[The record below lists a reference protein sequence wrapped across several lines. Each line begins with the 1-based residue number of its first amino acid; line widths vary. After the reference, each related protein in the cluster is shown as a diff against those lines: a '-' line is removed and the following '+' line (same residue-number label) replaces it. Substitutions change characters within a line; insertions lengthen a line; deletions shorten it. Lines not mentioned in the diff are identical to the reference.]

1 MMCVDEDEAVFIR
14 TNPEDNVAIAATGAK
29 AGQTACGVILLED
42 IPPGHKAALVPIPRG
57 GKILR
62 YGVVIGYAR
71 EDIGAGRW
79 IHEAMLDLPAPPEL
93 GALCPGGK
101 PFPVLPKPEEAFFE
115 GFANTREKD
124 GYGGVRNILAIHTT
138 VQCVTGVL
146 NAALRRIKAE
156 LLPRFPNVDDVVAV
170 NHAYGCGVAIDAP
183 DAAIPISALHNLIEN
198 PNFGGEIMVVGLG
211 CEKLTPARLLSER
224 DNRPENLI
232 ILQNYHGFQAMME
245 AILEMAGKKLEVLNR
260 RRRERLPLSRLI
272 IGVQCGGSDAF
283 SGITANPVI
292 GYAAD
297 LIAAAG
303 GTTLFSEVTEV
314 RDGVHILA
322 RRTADDS
329 VCAALIR
336 EMDWFDRYLAKGGA
350 GREANTSPG
359 NKEGGLSNITE
370 KAMGSIVKSGSAPL
384 AEVLSPGQRPG
395 RHGLIFAATPAGDMV
410 CGPMQLAAGITL
422 QVFSTGRG
430 TPYGLAAAPVIKV
443 SSNSA
448 LKDKWPD
455 LIDFDAG
462 RVVSACMTIPGAG
475 MALFRMILDTASDR
489 TKPASERLGL
499 YNDFCIFDPSP
510 VT

>member
-1 MMCVDEDEAVFIR
+1 MCVNEGDAVFIR
-14 TNPEDNVAIAATGAK
+14 IHPEDNAAIAATGAK
-29 AGQTACGVILLED
+29 AGQKACGVVLRED
-42 IPPGHKAALVPIPRG
+42 IPPGHKAALASIPRG

-71 EDIGAGRW
+71 EDIGAGRL
-79 IHEAMLDLPAPPEL
+79 INEAMLDLPAPPGL
-93 GALCPGGK
+93 GALRPGGG
-101 PFPVLPKPEEAFFE
+101 PAPVLPVPEEAFFE
-115 GFANTREKD
+115 GFANTREKN

-138 VQCVTGVL
+138 VQCVAGVL

-156 LLPRFPNVDDVVAV
+156 LLPRFPNVDDVTAV

-183 DAAIPISALHNLIEN
+183 DSGIPISALHNLIEN
-198 PNFGGEIMVVGLG
+198 PNFGGEVMVVGLG
-211 CEKLTPARLLSER
+211 CEKLTPARLLSES
-224 DNRPENLI
+224 DNRPENLVL
-232 ILQNYHGFQAMME
+232 LQEHQGFQAMME
-245 AILEMAGKKLEVLNR
+245 AIVGMAGKKLEVLNR
-260 RRRERLPLSRLI
+260 RRRESLPLSRLI

-303 GTTLFSEVTEV
+303 GTVLFSEVTEV

-322 RRTADDS
+322 RRAAGEA
-329 VCAALIR
+329 VCAALVR
-336 EMDWFDRYLAKGGA
+336 EMDWYDRYLERGGV

-384 AEVLSPGQRPG
+384 AEVLSPGQRPS

-410 CGPMQLAAGITL
+410 CGPMQAAAGITL

-430 TPYGLAAAPVIKV
+430 TPYGLAAVPVIKV

-462 RVVSACMTIPGAG
+462 RVVSSRLTIPEAG
-475 MALFRMILDTASDR
+475 RALFHLILDTASGR
-489 TKPASERLGL
+489 VRPAAERLGL
-499 YNDFCIFDPSP
+499 YNDFCVFDPAP

>member
-1 MMCVDEDEAVFIR
+1 MCVNADDEAVFIR
-14 TNPEDNVAIAATGAK
+14 INSKDNVAIAAAGAK
-29 AGQTACGVILLED
+29 AGQRVCGTILKED
-42 IPPGHKAALVPIPRG
+42 IPPGHKAALVSIPRG
-57 GKILR
+57 GEILR
-62 YGVVIGYAR
+62 YGAIIGYAR
-71 EDIGAGRW
+71 EDIEAGRW
-79 IHEAMLDLPAPPEL
+79 VNEAMLDLPAPPEL
-93 GALCPGGK
+93 GALHSGGG
-101 PFPVLPKPEEAFFE
+101 PVPVLPMPDETFFE
-115 GFANTREKD
+115 GFANARERD

-138 VQCVTGVL
+138 VQCVAGVL
-146 NAALRRIKAE
+146 NAALKRIKAE

-183 DAAIPISALHNLIEN
+183 DAVIPVSALHNLIEN
-198 PNFGGEIMVVGLG
+198 PNFGGQVMVVGLG
-211 CEKLTPARLLSER
+211 CEKLTPSRLLSEN
-224 DNRPENLI
+224 DNRPENII
-232 ILQNYHGFQAMME
+232 ILQEYSGFQAMME
-245 AILEMAGKKLEVLNR
+245 AIIETARKKLEVLNR
-260 RRRERLPLSRLI
+260 RQREKLPLSRLI

-283 SGITANPVI
+283 SGLTANPVI

-297 LIAAAG
+297 LLAAAG

-322 RRTADDS
+322 RRAADDS
-329 VCAALIR
+329 VCAALVR
-336 EMDWFDRYLAKGGA
+336 EMDWFDRYLEKGGV

-370 KAMGSIVKSGSAPL
+370 KAMGSIAKSGSASL
-384 AEVLSPGQRPG
+384 AEVLSPGQRPS
-395 RHGLIFAATPAGDMV
+395 RRGLIFAATPAGDMV

-448 LKDKWPD
+448 LKEKWPD

-462 RVVSACMTIPGAG
+462 RVVSGMTIPEAG
-475 MALFRMILDTASDR
+475 RALFRLILDTASGR
-489 TKPASERLGL
+489 TQPAAERLGL
-499 YNDFCIFDPSP
+499 YNDFCIFDPAP

>member
-1 MMCVDEDEAVFIR
+1 MMNNSEAVFIR
-14 TNPEDNVAIAATGAK
+14 INPADNAAIAATGAK
-29 AGQTACGVILLED
+29 AGQKACGVILKED

-57 GKILR
+57 GEVLR
-62 YGVVIGYAR
+62 YGVIIGYAR
-71 EDIGAGRW
+71 EDIEAGRW
-79 IHEAMLDLPAPPEL
+79 INEAMLDLPALP
-93 GALCPGGK
+93 ALSSLRSGGG
-101 PFPVLPKPEEAFFE
+101 PVPVLPEPEEAFFE
-115 GFANTREKD
+115 GFANSREKD

-138 VQCVTGVL
+138 VQCVAGVL
-146 NAALRRIKAE
+146 NTALRRIKAE
-156 LLPRFPNVDDVVAV
+156 ILPQFPNVDDVIAV

-183 DAAIPISALHNLIEN
+183 DSVIPISALHNLIEN
-198 PNFGGEIMVVGLG
+198 PNFGGEVMVVGLG
-211 CEKLTPARLLSER
+211 CEKLTPARLLSEK
-224 DNRPENLI
+224 DNCPENVI
-232 ILQNYHGFQAMME
+232 ILQEYHGFQAMTE
-245 AILEMAGKKLEVLNR
+245 AIMEMARKKLQVLNL
-260 RRRERLPLSRLI
+260 RRREKLPLSRLI

-329 VCAALIR
+329 VCAALVR
-336 EMDWFDRYLAKGGA
+336 EMDWYDRYLERGGS

-359 NKEGGLSNITE
+359 NKAGGLSNITE
-370 KAMGSIVKSGSAPL
+370 KAMGSIVKSGSSPL
-384 AEVLSPGQRPG
+384 AEVLPPGQRPS

-410 CGPMQLAAGITL
+410 CGPMQAAAGITL

-430 TPYGLAAAPVIKV
+430 TPYGLSALPVIKV
-443 SSNSA
+443 SSNSP
-448 LKDKWPD
+448 LRDKWPD

-462 RVVSACMTIPGAG
+462 RVISGMTIPEAG
-475 MALFRMILDTASDR
+475 RALFRLILDTASGR
-489 TKPASERLGL
+489 VKPAAERLGL
-499 YNDFCIFDPSP
+499 YNDFCIFDPAP